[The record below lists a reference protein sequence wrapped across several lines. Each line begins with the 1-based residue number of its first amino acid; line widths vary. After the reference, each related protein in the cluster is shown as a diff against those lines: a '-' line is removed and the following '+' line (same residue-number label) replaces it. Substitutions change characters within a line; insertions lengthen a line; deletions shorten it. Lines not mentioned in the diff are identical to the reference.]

1 MIGKSSCH
9 RHVDKSLL
17 TNVIW
22 LCLGVASIWLDLT
35 GIRSSWFSVGDVTVS
50 PVLFTQTMGT
60 TNKVFFLLFT
70 RFYFYVCCT
79 GWLLSKKNKG
89 SHKQFEAQSEF
100 SRLQSVL
107 FNAVR
112 DLTLTRAHLNV
123 FRVFESYTGGQD
135 TACQIEIHKQ
145 ETSAKP
151 RLPKPL
157 RHITKLT
164 RPKARP
170 NLFHSAAS
178 LSFLCLAPL
187 RLSTAELLAV
197 SNQCVHWS
205 LLPPLLSSFFFPP
218 LPFLRLS
225 PLFSTRQVRY

>member
-1 MIGKSSCH
+1 MSQ
-9 RHVDKSLL
+9 
-17 TNVIW
+17 
-22 LCLGVASIWLDLT
+22 
-35 GIRSSWFSVGDVTVS
+35 SV
-50 PVLFTQTMGT
+50 Q
-60 TNKVFFLLFT
+60 FFLHRQWAQPIRYFSCYSQDFLFMC
-70 RFYFYVCCT
+70 VVQVGCCQ
-79 GWLLSKKNKG
+79 KKNKG